1 MRILCIIPA
10 RSGSKGIPDKNI
22 KILNNKPLLCHSIEQ
37 AQKSKY
43 FINKQ
48 MRVVV
53 STDSSNYAKIAEEN
67 GAEIPILRPV
77 EIAGDLSTDYEF
89 IKHMVDHLIESE
101 KYYPD
106 IILQLRPTQPI
117 RKVEDIDKCLDI
129 FIEKYEEFD
138 SLRTVVPIEKSPI
151 KMYKIEDN
159 ILIPFFPLL
168 VLEDKI
174 MFEPFNQ
181 PRQLL
186 PQSFLHNGYIDIL
199 KASILETGGISGN
212 KIYPY
217 IMNKEDTIDIDTLE
231 DWNKCSTK

>member
-22 KILNNKPLLCHSIEQ
+22 KILNNKPLLCHSIDQ

-48 MRVVV
+48 MRVIV
-53 STDSSNYAKIAEEN
+53 STDSTNYAKIAKEN

-89 IKHMVDHLIESE
+89 IKHMVDYLIESE

-117 RKVEDIDKCLDI
+117 RKVDDIDKCLDI
-129 FIEKYEEFD
+129 FIEKYEELD
-138 SLRTVVPIEKSPI
+138 SLRTVVPFEKSPI

-159 ILIPFFPLL
+159 NLIPFFPLL

-199 KASILETGGISGN
+199 KPSILESGGISGN

-231 DWNKCSTK
+231 DWNKCGVN

>member
-48 MRVVV
+48 MRVIV
-53 STDSSNYAKIAEEN
+53 STDSPNYAKIAKDN

-89 IKHMVDHLIESE
+89 IKHMVDHLVESE

-117 RKVEDIDKCLDI
+117 RKVDDIDKCLDI

-138 SLRTVVPIEKSPI
+138 SLRTVVPFEKSPI
-151 KMYKIEDN
+151 KMYKIVDN
-159 ILIPFFPLL
+159 NLLPFFPFL

-231 DWNKCSTK
+231 DWNKCGLN